1 MDLEILII
9 LISILSSAFF
19 SGLEIAFVSSNKLQ
33 VALEKKKEGLTS
45 RLLTKLTEKSSKF
58 ITTMLVGNNI
68 ALVIYS
74 FYMGKRLVTLFPED
88 MNDFTLLFL
97 QTIISTFV
105 ILVTAEFL
113 PKAIFRVYANEM
125 LIIFVLPAYLFYL
138 LFHLLSSFIEQISN
152 GLLKLIFGANQ
163 DNDEKAFSKEELGHY
178 IDKQLEIGKKDD
190 EIDSEIQIFQNA
202 LSFNSVKAREIM
214 VPRTDIEAIEIHDKV
229 SKLKQQFVDTGFS
242 KILIYKTSLDD
253 IVGYVHAYEMFKKP
267 KSIKS
272 ILLPVEYIPESM
284 MINEVLNLMTKKR
297 KSIAVVIDE
306 YGGTSGL
313 ITVEDI
319 IEELFGE
326 IEDEH
331 DKIALVD
338 EQIGDHE
345 FELSARLE
353 VDYLNEAYDLK
364 IPISDSYETLGGYIL
379 ESTEDIPQLGEE
391 FQMDDFF
398 IKITQVSSARIEEIY
413 LKSNYSSE

>member
-1 MDLEILII
+1 
-9 LISILSSAFF
+9 
-19 SGLEIAFVSSNKLQ
+19 
-33 VALEKKKEGLTS
+33 
-45 RLLTKLTEKSSKF
+45 
-58 ITTMLVGNNI
+58 
-68 ALVIYS
+68 
-74 FYMGKRLVTLFPED
+74 
-88 MNDFTLLFL
+88 
-97 QTIISTFV
+97 
-105 ILVTAEFL
+105 
-113 PKAIFRVYANEM
+113 
-125 LIIFVLPAYLFYL
+125 
-138 LFHLLSSFIEQISN
+138 
-152 GLLKLIFGANQ
+152 
-163 DNDEKAFSKEELGHY
+163 
-178 IDKQLEIGKKDD
+178 
-190 EIDSEIQIFQNA
+190 
-202 LSFNSVKAREIM
+202 
-214 VPRTDIEAIEIHDKV
+214 
-229 SKLKQQFVDTGFS
+229 
-242 KILIYKTSLDD
+242 
-253 IVGYVHAYEMFKKP
+253 
-267 KSIKS
+267 
-272 ILLPVEYIPESM
+272 
-284 MINEVLNLMTKKR
+284 MTKKR